1 MQICLDI
8 YFLNYIF
15 LRFCI
20 ESSAYPGDYS
30 DKYLSNR
37 LFLYL
42 NICFDGNIQPAEK
55 LRFRCPLWSAPV
67 RSAGFFSSVPSRRC
81 NIASGTDPATRP
93 VTENFRNHR

>member
-20 ESSAYPGDYS
+20 ESSACPGDYS

-67 RSAGFFSSVPSRRC
+67 RSAGFFSSPDGC
-81 NIASGTDPATRP
+81 NIAPGNDSATRP
-93 VTENFRNHR
+93 VTENFRNHW

>member
-67 RSAGFFSSVPSRRC
+67 RSAGFFSSPDVVILHREP
-81 NIASGTDPATRP
+81 TRP
-93 VTENFRNHR
+93 QDP